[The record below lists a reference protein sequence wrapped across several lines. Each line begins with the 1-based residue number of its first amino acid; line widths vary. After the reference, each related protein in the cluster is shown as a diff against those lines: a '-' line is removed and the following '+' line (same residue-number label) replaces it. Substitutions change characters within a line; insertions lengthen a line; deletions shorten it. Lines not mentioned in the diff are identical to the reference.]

1 MVPMVEPH
9 LLPAG
14 ASRSWSTATR
24 WAARWCP
31 GAKVADLAKP
41 GTKLAIYR
49 FGRSLDDD
57 ARFWFHWLHDTDV
70 ARGAI
75 PDDAQGVPI
84 SRRPASRRA
93 GFDHGDLQRA
103 DADGLVLA
111 KPGTKLAIYRFGRSL
126 DDDARF
132 WFHWRTTPTWR
143 AARSRTMHRATFTE
157 AGQPP
162 RVTDSTMATSSA
174 QMPTAWLGIPAA
186 TVRATVTV
194 TPQPNP
200 RRTWSASPA
209 SGLHLCRPGARGRR
223 TR

>member
-1 MVPMVEPH
+1 MREAEKAFTGMVPMVEPH

-14 ASRSWSTATR
+14 ASQELVNGNPLGGALV
-24 WAARWCP
+24 P
-31 GAKVADLAKP
+31 YKGPAKVADLAKP

-75 PDDAQGVPI
+75 PDDAQE
-84 SRRPASRRA
+84 
-93 GFDHGDLQRA
+93 
-103 DADGLVLA
+103 
-111 KPGTKLAIYRFGRSL
+111 
-126 DDDARF
+126 
-132 WFHWRTTPTWR
+132 RTY
-143 AARSRTMHRATFTE
+143 FTE

-174 QMPTAWLGIPAA
+174 QMPTAWYRLGIPAA

-209 SGLHLCRPGARGRR
+209 SWPTPLCRPGARRGRR